1 MAEFV
6 MPILGADMNAGTL
19 VSWRKQPGDPVQRGD
34 IIAEVETDK
43 ADVEVEIFMNG
54 VLERVLIE
62 EGQKV
67 PVGTPLAI
75 IKLAPGEPEPAPQP
89 PPEAGPAAPPPPAA
103 APRPAVR
110 APAAPAAGA
119 APISPAAR
127 QLAAELHVDIATVVG
142 TGPGGR
148 IQRRDVQDAAAAQRA
163 APPAPAAP
171 IDKRARMRQAIA
183 AAMSR
188 SAREIPHFHLT
199 STIDMAASVAWLAE
213 TNKQRKIADRL
224 LYGVLLV
231 KATALALRQTPEL
244 NGTWAGDHGVPSE
257 SIHTGIAVSLPGG
270 GLVAPALH
278 DTDKQSLDEL
288 MRNLRDLVARARA
301 GSLRSSEMSD
311 PTVTITSLGD
321 EGAETVMGLIYPPQV
336 ALVGFGRLFERAM
349 PVGGAVAL
357 RSVVVAT
364 LSADHRV
371 ADGHR
376 GSRFLLALDRLL
388 QEPEKL

>member
-19 VSWRKQPGDPVQRGD
+19 VSWRKQPGDSVQRGD

-54 VLERVLIE
+54 VLEKVLVE

-75 IKLAPGEPEPAPQP
+75 IKLAPGEPEPEPAPAP
-89 PPEAGPAAPPPPAA
+89 VAPPPSPATVP
-103 APRPAVR
+103 APRPAAR
-110 APAAPAAGA
+110 AAGAPAAGA

-127 QLAAELHVDIATVVG
+127 QLGAELHVDLATVTG

-148 IQRRDVQDAAAAQRA
+148 VQRRDVQEAAAAQRA
-163 APPAPAAP
+163 APPTPALP

-199 STIDMAASVAWLAE
+199 STIDMAASVAWLSE
-213 TNKQRKIADRL
+213 TNKERKIADRL
-224 LYGVLLV
+224 LYGVLLI

-244 NGTWAGDHGVPSE
+244 NGTWAGDHSVPTA

-288 MRNLRDLVARARA
+288 MKNLRDLVARARA

-321 EGAETVMGLIYPPQV
+321 EGAESVMGLIYPPQV

-349 PVGGAVAL
+349 PVGGAVVP
-357 RSVVVAT
+357 RPVVVAT

>member
-1 MAEFV
+1 
-6 MPILGADMNAGTL
+6 
-19 VSWRKQPGDPVQRGD
+19 
-34 IIAEVETDK
+34 
-43 ADVEVEIFMNG
+43 
-54 VLERVLIE
+54 
-62 EGQKV
+62 
-67 PVGTPLAI
+67 
-75 IKLAPGEPEPAPQP
+75 
-89 PPEAGPAAPPPPAA
+89 
-103 APRPAVR
+103 
-110 APAAPAAGA
+110 
-119 APISPAAR
+119 
-127 QLAAELHVDIATVVG
+127 
-142 TGPGGR
+142 
-148 IQRRDVQDAAAAQRA
+148 
-163 APPAPAAP
+163 
-171 IDKRARMRQAIA
+171 MRQAIA

-199 STIDMAASVAWLAE
+199 STIDMAASVAWLSE

-244 NGTWAGDHGVPSE
+244 NGTWAGDHGVPST

-288 MRNLRDLVARARA
+288 MKNLRDLVARARA

-321 EGAETVMGLIYPPQV
+321 EGAETVLGLIYPPQV

-349 PVGGAVAL
+349 PVAGEVVS
-357 RSVVVAT
+357 RPVVVAT